1 MAIVAVAVDLRIHAA
16 AEPGARPPGIQAYA
30 FGLLM
35 AALLPARRRRP
46 LAVLFASGGLL
57 FVYHVLGNPGMSPA
71 LPLAVPLYAVAV
83 AGHLWWAVGAAVT
96 AASMALVFT
105 VVQDH
110 VPMSV
115 ALSQRVPEAALL
127 AALILLGDAIRSRR
141 ALARQMRRA
150 ARHAALERE
159 RESERRVTEERLCI
173 ARELHDVLA
182 HTLAGAAIQAGVAT
196 DTLTD
201 DPNTSRAAME
211 EVRAS
216 YREARAELAATLG
229 VLRADP
235 VAARASHRHPPVPGL
250 AHLDAPLSMARDA
263 GLKVD
268 VLLDGRPRPLQP
280 PVDITAYRIVQES
293 LTNVVR
299 HASARSVVISLGYGP
314 AEVTISI
321 IDDGKG
327 DEPRNGGHP
336 ATSDGYGLI
345 GMRERTAAIG
355 GHIAIGP
362 RTQGGFQVVATLPA
376 VDELGVAR

>member
-1 MAIVAVAVDLRIHAA
+1 
-16 AEPGARPPGIQAYA
+16 
-30 FGLLM
+30 
-35 AALLPARRRRP
+35 
-46 LAVLFASGGLL
+46 
-57 FVYHVLGNPGMSPA
+57 
-71 LPLAVPLYAVAV
+71 
-83 AGHLWWAVGAAVT
+83 
-96 AASMALVFT
+96 
-105 VVQDH
+105 
-110 VPMSV
+110 
-115 ALSQRVPEAALL
+115 
-127 AALILLGDAIRSRR
+127 
-141 ALARQMRRA
+141 MRRA

-159 RESERRVTEERLCI
+159 RELERRVTEERLCI

-182 HTLAGAAIQAGVAT
+182 HTLAGAAIQAGVAA

-201 DPNTSRAAME
+201 DPNTSRAAMA

-235 VAARASHRHPPVPGL
+235 VAARAPDRHSPVPGL
-250 AHLDAPLSMARDA
+250 AHLDAPLGMARDA

-268 VLLDGRPRPLQP
+268 VLLDGRPRPLPP

-299 HASARSVVISLGYGP
+299 HASARSVVISLAYGP
-314 AEVTISI
+314 GEVIVSI

-327 DEPRNGGHP
+327 DEPRNGSYP
-336 ATSDGYGLI
+336 ATGDGYGLI

-355 GHIAIGP
+355 GHIAVGP
-362 RTQGGFQVVATLPA
+362 RPQGGFQVVATLPA